1 MTCTS
6 TSRRSFDYLLA
17 SDHPVG
23 GGKAAYFV
31 AVGYTRGSWRRLQ
44 ADLISIGQAGTLV
57 SSVETPF
64 GITAVIDGTAE
75 SPGGKRIALRTW
87 IRDRP
92 GSVLRLVTAYPR

>member
-1 MTCTS
+1 VHVDEQKIL
-6 TSRRSFDYLLA
+6 DYLLA

-31 AVGYTRGSWRRLQ
+31 AVGYARGSWRRLQ

-64 GITAVIDGTAE
+64 GIKAVIDGTAE
-75 SPGGKRIALRTW
+75 SPGGKRIALRTVW

-92 GSVLRLVTAYPR
+92 DSVLRLVTAYPR